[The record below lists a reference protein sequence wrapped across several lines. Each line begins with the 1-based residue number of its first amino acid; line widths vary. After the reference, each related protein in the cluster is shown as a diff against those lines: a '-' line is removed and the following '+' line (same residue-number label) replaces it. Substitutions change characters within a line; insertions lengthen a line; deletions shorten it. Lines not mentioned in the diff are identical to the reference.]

1 MEERW
6 QRCREV
12 QRAKKLPEMSQLES
26 SKDNCEKAISSSVDQ
41 SCPTLCD
48 PIDCSMPGI
57 PVHHQL
63 PEFDQTHVHRVSDAI
78 QPSHPLSSPSPPGL
92 QSFPASGSFLRSWF
106 FAADGQSIG
115 VSASA
120 LVLLMNIQDRF
131 PLKVKVKLLS
141 RVRLFVTPWTPG
153 SSVHGIF

>member
-92 QSFPASGSFLRSWF
+92 QSFPASGSFPKRQF
-106 FAADGQSIG
+106 FKSGGQSIG
-115 VSASA
+115 VSAS
-120 LVLLMNIQDRF
+120 VLPVNIQVISLET
-131 PLKVKVKLLS
+131 PLDCKEIRPVSLKRYHLNIHWKD
-141 RVRLFVTPWTPG
+141 
-153 SSVHGIF
+153 